1 MAEEWSGPKST
12 AETESWTL
20 LRTVALWAQASLPPA
35 GLSPAATMAAPP
47 LVLVLDGEIG
57 AGKTTLLELLGR
69 EFASR
74 GHPVAVVAEPVDR
87 WKRVGILQD
96 FYGGGTETERARTAY
111 AFQTF
116 VFVTRV
122 EEALRVAE
130 ATPAAEIVLLER
142 SIFTDRH
149 VFVEL
154 MREVLGAQQV
164 EMYLAWWHLWA
175 RVMPYRPGVF
185 IYLKPSLDLCMDRVE
200 ARARE
205 GEVDGDGKASGG
217 AAAQGGVS
225 VEYQARLRRA
235 HEAYLQQQHLDEFP
249 GMPLPPPDRDVLVLE
264 GALADDDFARDPAAA
279 RRILKA
285 VFDHLGI
292 DFDGENAR
300 MDGDGARMSPDGSR
314 EGP

>member
-1 MAEEWSGPKST
+1 
-12 AETESWTL
+12 
-20 LRTVALWAQASLPPA
+20 
-35 GLSPAATMAAPP
+35 MAARP

-69 EFASR
+69 EFANR
-74 GHPVAVVAEPVDR
+74 GHSVAVVAEPVDR

-96 FYGGGTETERARTAY
+96 FYGGGTVTERARTAY
-111 AFQTF
+111 AFQTY

-130 ATPAAEIVLLER
+130 DTPAADIVLLER
-142 SIFTDRH
+142 SVMTDRH

-154 MREVLGAQQV
+154 SRELLGPQQV
-164 EMYLAWWHLWA
+164 EMYEAWWHMWQ
-175 RVMPYRPGVF
+175 RVMPYRPNVF
-185 IYLKPSLDLCMDRVE
+185 IYLKPSLDLCMARVE

-217 AAAQGGVS
+217 ASARGGVS

-249 GMPLPPPDRDVLVLE
+249 GMPPPGPGRDVLVLE
-264 GALADDDFARDPAAA
+264 GALADDDFSRDEAAA
-279 RRILKA
+279 QRVLRA
-285 VFDHLGI
+285 VFRHLDL
-292 DFDGENAR
+292 DFGGGLA
-300 MDGDGARMSPDGSR
+300 P
-314 EGP
+314 P